1 VPRLFK
7 FFGYCWTKLWLLGV
21 IMLITVALGV
31 SALRASLPY
40 ITQYNQ
46 EFSQYLSDNYQVDLT
61 LSSMTG
67 QWLNGGPEIIISDLK
82 FNNMAKFGVD
92 FTADKLK
99 FSLDFHASLMA
110 LAPRFSVVELI
121 NPKVTLGQLP
131 KTQSTASDPVP
142 DLFNVITKLVV
153 EDASI
158 EFEPGTYGE
167 MPSIGL
173 KRLQWLNN
181 LNRHQL
187 TLSLAPLPGGE
198 SDPLSL
204 VADFYG
210 DNSNNIDGQFYL
222 KATKWQWLD
231 NLRPLLAALNPTA
244 SAQASFELWGDFS
257 EQGLTSAFMAVADN
271 YIRWDQGGHQQQLS
285 LKPGDLQWQQKLQGW
300 QLTGHKLKITTN
312 LIEWPSINLLLSQH
326 QGQLSLS
333 LDKLALANLVA
344 LRGLASALTPA
355 TDKLLTQLQP
365 DAKLTEFSW
374 WQQNNMWHYQGLIK
388 DYNQQRSGLLPQM
401 SQLDAFITGNELG
414 GQAEIAM
421 AQQALDFGETFA
433 EPLPLTRLNSTL
445 QWAVDGDRWWL
456 FDKNLLLETAD
467 IKSHLS
473 WQLAFE
479 NNESPILS
487 LAGNAQL
494 LAAEKTWRYLPRGA
508 LSKGLIDYLNA
519 GIKGGSSTDVKLL
532 WQGALN
538 NYPYRDHS
546 GIFAVDATLTDAE
559 FVYDPNWPRLS
570 DATLTL
576 QFKNEGLLITGLA
589 GRVEQLKFSQLS
601 AQIPDLTQKP
611 SLAVNF
617 SLTDKVGP
625 IADVIKQSPLKSTV
639 GAALKQLG
647 VGGKVAAKIEI
658 DIPFDGSE
666 PVTKGQL
673 SLSGNEIVLKALDLP
688 LQNITGQLDFVNG
701 NITGQNLSAVMYQ
714 QPFKF
719 DILTKTNGANYQLD
733 LDLAANWDTTK
744 MPEQW
749 HGYLDDYLVG
759 TLDWQGKVN
768 LNITPDNVLYQAKI
782 NSPLIGMKIKL
793 PQPLSKSTK
802 PAQALVV
809 NVAGDNAG
817 GEFKLALGA
826 QADVLAQYQLS
837 PQGLKV
843 NSMALHVGRRD
854 SHNNS
859 SLVTDEL
866 GLQVNVAY
874 LDIDKW
880 QSFITNLKS
889 GRTSSNLLPPLS
901 HLNIKVKELAWLGQN
916 LSDVSLQ
923 GIKRQDFWQISLHS
937 KQAKG
942 QIKLYDDQLA
952 DGVTANFEYLKLTSN
967 NTNNSNNNE
976 VSSAQAATKPTT
988 LAELLA
994 LPLLTFTC
1002 QSCQIGEVDLGK
1014 VSFNTGR
1021 NEQGISIENLLLEA
1035 PSTRLSLAGAWG
1047 VDEQGEFST
1056 LSGTL
1061 ASNNVVESLKLIN
1074 FSSSIKDSDA
1084 KVDFKLN
1091 WRGNI
1096 YSPALES
1103 MAGNVKWHLGEGH
1116 ISEVSD
1122 QGARIFTLFSLDSLR
1137 RKLVLD
1143 FRDVFVK
1150 GLFFNNFD
1158 GSFEINDGIAV
1169 THDTY
1174 MDGLAG
1180 DLDVLGSINLAT
1192 HDLDY
1197 YLTFTPRLF
1206 SNLPVVAG
1214 VVTSAPQV
1222 FVVAFA
1228 LTKVL
1233 GPIVDVVSQVNF
1245 KLTGTVDQPK
1255 FVEVNRKKKKY
1266 KVPSHMIV
1274 KSKAAPLIGP
1284 GGSE

>member
-1 VPRLFK
+1 MHRLFK

-46 EFSQYLSDNYQVDLT
+46 EFSQYLSDNYQVELT

-67 QWLNGGPEIIISDLK
+67 QWLNGGPEIIVSDLK

-99 FSLDFHASLMA
+99 FNLDFRATLIA
-110 LAPRFSVVELI
+110 LAPRFSLVEVI
-121 NPKVTLGQLP
+121 NPKVTIGQLP
-131 KTQSTASDPVP
+131 QKKSTATDPVP
-142 DLFNVITKLVV
+142 DLFNAITKLVV
-153 EDASI
+153 EDARV
-158 EFEPGTYGE
+158 EFEPATYGDV
-167 MPSIGL
+167 PSIGL

-198 SDPLSL
+198 PEPLSL
-204 VADFYG
+204 VANFDG
-210 DNSNNIDGQFYL
+210 ENRSNIHGQFYL
-222 KATKWQWLD
+222 KAAKWQWLD
-231 NLRPLLAALNPTA
+231 SLRPLLGVLNPTA

-257 EQGLTSAFMAVADN
+257 DQGLTSALLTMADN
-271 YIRWDQGGHQQQLS
+271 HIRWDQDGRQQQLS
-285 LKPGDLQWQQKLQGW
+285 LKPGDLQWQKQLQGL
-300 QLTGHKLKITTN
+300 QLTGKQLQITTN
-312 LIEWPSINLLLSQH
+312 LIEWPSINLLLSQQ

-333 LDKLALANLVA
+333 LDKLTLANLLA

-355 TDKLLTQLQP
+355 TDQLLTQLQP
-365 DAKLTEFSW
+365 DAKLTELSW
-374 WQQNNMWHYQGLIK
+374 WQQDNLWHYQGLVK
-388 DYNQQRSGLLPQM
+388 DYNQQRSGSLPQIN
-401 SQLDAFITGNELG
+401 QLDAFITGNEFG

-421 AQQALDFGETFA
+421 AQQALDFGDTFA
-433 EPLPLTRLNSTL
+433 EPLPLTQLNSTL
-445 QWAVDGDRWWL
+445 QWAVDGERWWL

-467 IKSHLS
+467 IKSRLS

-479 NNESPILS
+479 KNESPILS
-487 LAGNAQL
+487 LSGNAQL

-508 LSKGLIDYLNA
+508 LSKGLIDYLNV
-519 GIKGGSSTDVKLL
+519 GIKGGSSNEVTIL

-546 GIFAVDATLTDAE
+546 GVFAVDTTLTDAE
-559 FVYDPNWPRLS
+559 FVYDPKWPRLS
-570 DATLTL
+570 DATLRL

-589 GRVEQLKFSQLS
+589 GRVGQLKFSHLS

-611 SLAVNF
+611 TLAVNF
-617 SLTDKVGP
+617 SLTDKIGP
-625 IADVIKQSPLKSTV
+625 IADVIKLSPLKLTV

-647 VGGKVAAKIEI
+647 VGGKVKANIEI
-658 DIPFDGSE
+658 VIPFDGSE
-666 PVTKGQL
+666 PMTKGQL
-673 SLSGNEIVLKALDLP
+673 LLGGNQIILKAIDLP
-688 LQNITGQLDFVNG
+688 LQNVSGTLNFVNG

-714 QPFKF
+714 QPFQF
-719 DILTKTNGANYQLD
+719 DILTKANDGNYQLD
-733 LDLAANWDTTK
+733 LDLAANWDTAK
-744 MPEQW
+744 IPEQW
-749 HGYLDDYLVG
+749 HGYLDEYLVG
-759 TLDWQGKVN
+759 TLDWQAKVN
-768 LNITPDNVLYQAKI
+768 LNITPDNVLYQATI
-782 NSPLIGMKIKL
+782 NSPLTGMEIKL
-793 PQPLSKSTK
+793 PQPLSKSIK
-802 PAQALVV
+802 PPQALAV

-817 GEFKLALGA
+817 GEFKLALGT

-854 SHNNS
+854 SHNNN

-880 QSFITNLKS
+880 HRFITNLKS

-923 GIKRQDFWQISLHS
+923 GIKRQDFWQISLNS
-937 KQAKG
+937 KQAKA

-952 DGVTANFEYLKLTSN
+952 DGVVANFEYLRLNIN
-967 NTNNSNNNE
+967 NDNNSE
-976 VSSAQAATKPTT
+976 VSSAQASTKQTT
-988 LAELLA
+988 RAELLA

-1002 QSCQIGEVDLGK
+1002 QSCQIGEFDLGK

-1021 NEQGISIENLLLEA
+1021 NEQGITIENLLLEA

-1047 VDEQGEFST
+1047 VDEHGEFST
-1056 LSGTL
+1056 LSGNL
-1061 ASNNVVESLKLIN
+1061 SSNNVVESLKLVN

-1103 MAGNVKWHLGEGH
+1103 MGGNVKWHLGEGH

-1158 GSFEINDGIAV
+1158 GSFKINDGIAV

-1180 DLDVLGSINLAT
+1180 DLDVFGSINLAT
-1192 HDLDY
+1192 NDLDY